1 MTIYIIM
8 IKKTRDKKDMNLN
21 ERYKKKKGKRK
32 ISRISVSSRQ
42 PDPLPLLAQLIGQST
57 DLGL

>member
-1 MTIYIIM
+1 M

-21 ERYKKKKGKRK
+21 ERYLKKKGKRK

-42 PDPLPLLAQLIGQST
+42 LDPFPLASPIDRT
-57 DLGL
+57 ID

>member
-42 PDPLPLLAQLIGQST
+42 PDPLPPASPIDRT
-57 DLGL
+57 ID